1 MPDIVLSSA
10 NEDSMSSNPD
20 PHSFDIDS
28 KKIKQKT
35 EHKNDKNENKEDSNL
50 SKSETIIDQDAYLE
64 MEDDKSIDLEHSEG
78 EWLTE
83 SEEELYPYL
92 RTIPRDDPDPEADEV
107 DQWET
112 ESEEDVES
120 SKASNQATEENLL
133 TESEAEFTDNEQTEG
148 GNISPSTPVSVCFIS
163 KNTFISLEHAC

>member
-20 PHSFDIDS
+20 LHPFEFEP
-28 KKIKQKT
+28 KKIKKGN
-35 EHKNDKNENKEDSNL
+35 EHNNDRISNDENIEDFGISN
-50 SKSETIIDQDAYLE
+50 SDNKHDDEVYSE

-92 RTIPRDDPDPEADEV
+92 RTIPRDDPDPEADED

-112 ESEEDVES
+112 ESEEDVETR
-120 SKASNQATEENLL
+120 KVIDQAPEESLV
-133 TESEAEFTDNEQTEG
+133 TESEAEFTDNEEAEREDVSLT
-148 GNISPSTPVSVCFIS
+148 SPVSVCY
-163 KNTFISLEHAC
+163 

>member
-20 PHSFDIDS
+20 LHKFEFEP
-28 KKIKQKT
+28 KKIKKDRIS
-35 EHKNDKNENKEDSNL
+35 NDDNIEDLEISNFDNKHDDDVN
-50 SKSETIIDQDAYLE
+50 SET
-64 MEDDKSIDLEHSEG
+64 EDDKSIDLEHSEG

-92 RTIPRDDPDPEADEV
+92 RTIPRDDPDPEADED

-112 ESEEDVES
+112 ESEEDVETR
-120 SKASNQATEENLL
+120 KVTNQDPEESLVM
-133 TESEAEFTDNEQTEG
+133 ESEAEFTDNEEPEREYV
-148 GNISPSTPVSVCFIS
+148 SSTSPVSVCY
-163 KNTFISLEHAC
+163 LEK

>member
-20 PHSFDIDS
+20 LHKFEFEP
-28 KKIKQKT
+28 KKIKKDRSSY
-35 EHKNDKNENKEDSNL
+35 DKNIEDLEISNSDNKHYDELN
-50 SKSETIIDQDAYLE
+50 SET
-64 MEDDKSIDLEHSEG
+64 EDDKSIDLEHSEG

-92 RTIPRDDPDPEADEV
+92 RTIPRVDPDPEADED

-112 ESEEDVES
+112 ESEEDVETR
-120 SKASNQATEENLL
+120 KVTYQAPEESLVTEC
-133 TESEAEFTDNEQTEG
+133 EAEFTDNDEHERKDA
-148 GNISPSTPVSVCFIS
+148 SSTSPVSVFYL
-163 KNTFISLEHAC
+163 KK